1 MLPKPLFYPYD
12 HIKATRKKG
21 GKQIESGRMREQER
35 GKSKPCELLNV
46 HHMPLTAQC
55 LKTQSLRCTANR
67 RTTKT
72 TAAILQGHRRTRP
85 VYVIM
90 MSLHSCWWLLER
102 SLWSHSKD
110 EAPFQSRLHNVLRV
124 KGWTST
130 EL

>member
-1 MLPKPLFYPYD
+1 VLPKPLFYPCD

-72 TAAILQGHRRTRP
+72 ALALDI
-85 VYVIM
+85 YIM
-90 MSLHSCWWLLER
+90 MMS
-102 SLWSHSKD
+102 SH
-110 EAPFQSRLHNVLRV
+110 
-124 KGWTST
+124 
-130 EL
+130 